1 MDQVEFYVPTERLC
15 NNGRLG
21 GYFCFEVFFNP
32 SHKVL
37 SDLEISVS
45 SKGLGTI
52 IYKLHHHS

>member
-45 SKGLGTI
+45 SKGLGTRLNH
-52 IYKLHHHS
+52 YL